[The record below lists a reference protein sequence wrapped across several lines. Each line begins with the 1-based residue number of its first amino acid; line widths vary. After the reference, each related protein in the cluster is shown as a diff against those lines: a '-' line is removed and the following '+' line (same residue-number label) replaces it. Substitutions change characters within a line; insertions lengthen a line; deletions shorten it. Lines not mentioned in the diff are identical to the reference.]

1 MPPQRPG
8 QMMLAVAAREITFQ
22 RKVSHEAGLMGTM
35 NNTSHETT
43 DYRIGQRSGL
53 PKYQDDVSKYR

>member
-1 MPPQRPG
+1 
-8 QMMLAVAAREITFQ
+8 MMLAAAAREITLQ

-43 DYRIGQRSGL
+43 DYRVGQRSGL